1 MPDEAEARTQ
11 RAAQA
16 IVAYL
21 AGHPSAADSEQ
32 GIGQWWL
39 PCMGVDV
46 PRADLRRAIDRLV
59 DERVLAATRLPGGQL
74 IYRRAATTP

>member
-21 AGHPSAADSEQ
+21 ASHPSAADNEQ

-46 PRADLRRAIDRLV
+46 PRADLRRAIALLL
-59 DERVLAATRLPGGQL
+59 EQGVLMATQLPGGQVV
-74 IYRRAATTP
+74 YRHAAATP